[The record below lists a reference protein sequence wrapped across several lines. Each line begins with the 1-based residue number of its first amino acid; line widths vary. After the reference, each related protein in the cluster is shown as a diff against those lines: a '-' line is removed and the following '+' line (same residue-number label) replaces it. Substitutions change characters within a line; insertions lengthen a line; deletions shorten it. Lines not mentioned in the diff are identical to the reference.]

1 MLYANSSGQNLLEH
15 LRAVS
20 CLATA
25 MAQRLGLP
33 AKLVEACRLA
43 GLWHDLAKAIPEFQE
58 YLQKQIGDG
67 LVLIVDE
74 SSPEDLFSKD
84 EPRHQEIGWAFVGSK
99 LHNEVVL
106 QAIYWT
112 HARHIKED
120 HDYYQDR
127 DEILGTL
134 KACSKAALE
143 NIWTEIGID
152 GSPVETLT
160 VPAMYLRDGDL
171 NKVTNAEWLLVR
183 SCVVGADRAVSAM
196 SAKECSKI
204 SSDGHDFST
213 YLDSML
219 SGGMHGQTPPCP
231 VIDGVAY
238 DTERYG
244 TQVGCA
250 VDAKD
255 SRTTVVRAP
264 AGFGKTMV
272 GILWSLLRGG
282 KNIWVCPRNA
292 VADAV
297 YDNVIRE
304 VEALG
309 LSCSVELYRTGKR
322 QKGYKAGG
330 VLEFD
335 SDIVITNI
343 DAVLS
348 PMVNNR
354 TAGRMFKIFGA
365 NVILDE
371 FHEFV
376 SDAPMYAAFITY
388 MRARHRVASS
398 CHTLLLSATPM
409 NIEKMW
415 DSSGRETLVL
425 PKGGKH
431 YPSQHGKPYG
441 VSFSKDLPGS
451 VAGSVG
457 VLSVCNAV
465 RSAQT
470 LFKHEGGYDFLIHHG
485 YTETHRKDLEGKI
498 KVAFGKSGKGES
510 NMAAALVVQAAM
522 DISLRELNDSIC
534 SPESSLQRIGRINR
548 WGRESKA
555 QINFV
560 DVDLKEEKSEGG
572 AIRVVYDTGLRAL
585 WIEHLKSSIGS
596 RTQVTLDELYVIY
609 NAFYDVYGSKVFS
622 YLKERYSAGLH
633 GPDSRRSFLGLIEM
647 FPISTPG
654 FKKGE
659 QTKTSS
665 KNLRSPEGSW
675 FFSVWDRDNKIWLS
689 PADTMSDG
697 SDLFQRYQEEE
708 VNRRLLDNAKM
719 KQLLKALLDAGYEGH
734 RLRVK
739 KGSPPSGI
747 KGWFYMARNP
757 ETPLPDFTREYDHSL
772 GLVDLRI
779 GRKTGNSL

>member
-1 MLYANSSGQNLLEH
+1 MLYANNSGQNLLEH
-15 LRAVS
+15 LKAVS
-20 CLATA
+20 CLAAA

-33 AKLVEACRLA
+33 TKLIESCRLA
-43 GLWHDLAKAIPEFQE
+43 GLWHDIAKAIPEFQE

-67 LVLIVDE
+67 LALIIDE
-74 SSPEDLFSKD
+74 SSPEDSFSAD
-84 EPRHQEIGWAFVGSK
+84 EPRHQEFSWAFIGSK
-99 LHNEVVL
+99 LHNETVL

-127 DEILGTL
+127 DEILGKL
-134 KACSKAALE
+134 NASSKAALE
-143 NIWTEIGID
+143 DIWAIIGLD
-152 GSPVETLT
+152 GSPIETLT
-160 VPAMYLRDGDL
+160 VPTMYLRDGDL

-196 SAKECSKI
+196 SAKECSKMA
-204 SSDGHDFST
+204 SDGYNFSSFI
-213 YLDSML
+213 DSML
-219 SGGMHGQTPPCP
+219 SCGMRGQIPPCP
-231 VIDGVAY
+231 VVDGVAY
-238 DTERYG
+238 DANRYEI
-244 TQVGCA
+244 QAGCA

-297 YDNVIRE
+297 YDNVVRE

-322 QKGYKAGG
+322 QKGYKADG
-330 VLEFD
+330 VSEFD

-376 SDAPMYAAFITY
+376 SNAPMYAAFIIY
-388 MRARHRVASS
+388 MRARHRVSSS

-415 DSSGRETLVL
+415 DSSDRKTLVL

-431 YPSQHGKPYG
+431 YPSQHNKPYG
-441 VSFSKDLPGS
+441 VCFEKDFPGS
-451 VAGSVG
+451 VAGSIG

-470 LFKHEGGYDFLIHHG
+470 LFKDEGGYDFLIHHG
-485 YTETHRKDLEGKI
+485 YTEAHRKELEEKI
-498 KVAFGKSGKGES
+498 KRAFGKSGTAEA
-510 NMAAALVVQAAM
+510 NLAAALVVQAAM
-522 DISLRELNDSIC
+522 DISLRELNDSLC

-548 WGRESKA
+548 WGREPKA
-555 QINFV
+555 KINFI
-560 DVDLKEEKSEGG
+560 DVDIREEKSEGG
-572 AIRVVYDTGLRAL
+572 AIRAVYDTSLRAL
-585 WIEHLKSSIGS
+585 WIEYLKSSIGS

-609 NAFYDVYGSKVFS
+609 NTFYDVYGGKVFD
-622 YLKERYSAGLH
+622 YLKERYSSGLH

-647 FPISTPG
+647 FPINTPS

-675 FFSVWDRDNKIWLS
+675 FFSVWDRTKNIWLS
-689 PADTMSDG
+689 PADMMSDG
-697 SDLFQRYQEEE
+697 SDLYQRYQEEE
-708 VNRRLLDNAKM
+708 INRKLLDNAKM

-739 KGSPPSGI
+739 RGSLPSGI
-747 KGWFYMARNP
+747 KGWFSMARNP
-757 ETPLPDFTREYDHSL
+757 ETPLPDFSRMYDHSL
-772 GLVDLRI
+772 GLVDLRL